1 MVSRNANPGRD
12 ERLARGEQRA
22 RDAAAA
28 VREYESGKNAVLNNM
43 ARLRALRLARDTA
56 EVREK
61 KPRGK

>member
-1 MVSRNANPGRD
+1 MPTRNPNPTRD

-43 ARLRALRLARDTA
+43 AKLRALREARATA
-56 EVREK
+56 EPAEK
-61 KPRGK
+61 KPRDK